1 MPDPKL
7 GKLYDVFQSQTPE
20 LVQGMEKDAF
30 ITKFSNEEKLVKLY
44 NELGKS
50 PKTQPYLVGLDQAS
64 FVSKFKPEKDL
75 GIVDKITGIGVSFTG
90 KTGIGGAPIPN
101 PEQDKKQ
108 KAAEDQAKVVEHH
121 TALQEAS
128 TIIDDPK
135 SDLVSKQ
142 EAFFKYSAE
151 ADKTYNK
158 AKDYLVDNKNFDEK
172 KYYNTIEK
180 VSAFSSAMKQAKT
193 TEEHDALKA
202 QIEGDVAYL
211 KELQTIPEFNAWT
224 DAYKSLRTLEGK
236 KKKLLPELV
245 NHEEYAKKVQ
255 KRTDNIAKDTDI
267 GSDVQTANEIVF
279 SNLAGAAGKIWD
291 TVKSISDTSLSLWDP
306 KQAQENRVGS
316 LIERE
321 KRTDF
326 LQSYI
331 PTDIKGQY
339 KETYVE
345 LLNGNKVI
353 LDDAKTPV
361 YGRDSK
367 GFMVPLSKEDR
378 EEAFHL
384 ASDENKIQDRRNFKA
399 LGGVVIPVLA
409 DLAVQ
414 IALTKGMGGIG
425 VTNSTMGV
433 LIPTAIQS
441 MGPYYYEALKDGKSD
456 KEAFALS
463 SAKAVLDGLLENIGG
478 LENKLAGKGVT
489 DGLIKAAKGDVRAR
503 FLAGQLDSKH
513 LLGEYLNYIKARVSE
528 AIKEGIG
535 ETVEEFAQGIEQGIV
550 DNIGGAD
557 QNIIDT
563 TLKSAEETALI
574 SFGVGAGTSIMANL
588 YRSKKDFSKSILI
601 SAIDQMRANR
611 PMAEQ
616 MIADAAITDEK
627 KSMLI
632 NQLDYIDN
640 ELSDKTFKNDN
651 ARLDATHLA
660 KVKMELEV
668 NLEAAKEKGA
678 DKEVKR
684 INEVLKDVKEKLD
697 TYNTPEVVIETP
709 TPEAATEAPSGPS
722 PSPEALGDITDDEYK
737 DFVDNNNVSE
747 DRLTSIAEKVKRGTE
762 TLTDKEQAILA
773 SKGKE
778 IEDILAT
785 IKQNETVL
793 GNLFD
798 GNQVGHSDPNFIEVT
813 QLVDAIGTD
822 SLFENDK
829 GERGTIDIDT
839 DGSVVLTTD
848 KGETVLGN
856 TKELGDA
863 TVEQLGLK
871 QVTLQDNNNTTYSIG
886 DSTYTIDNP
895 KEAVEYDDNGRV
907 KAVTVTEFKE
917 GKVQG
922 KTITGPEAQEL
933 AYKIKLKELY
943 ERDGQTVG
951 NQKIAEYTGSQS
963 NVGGDATVGEDSNA
977 GSNTKQDLPGTS
989 YKSNEGVI
997 YTIDSYTAKGHIKFQ
1012 YQDRNGKTVKGVWDK
1027 NDFNAYVKEGSLTK
1041 TTETAAPVATT
1052 ATTSR
1057 KTNPFST
1064 PAPTVKPQVTNN
1076 TLNTVKK
1083 EAPEKVA
1090 KLGRLALKKGDKVTV
1105 RDANGKVVK
1114 RNVTVLEVSQ
1124 DKRSVRTEL
1133 GGKFASVPIDQVDH
1147 LDTKNI
1153 VAAVKKARIEN
1164 SNPKLV
1170 EEADALVSGEPTV
1183 KLPEPPGSNIT
1194 YKEYDTFKATGEI
1207 KESHLKSIASKVL
1220 ANKELSRIEKEIY
1233 KGKKQEVDTL
1243 VSDIKTKRE
1252 EAKQAPKEKKLSEIK
1267 QLEQEADSLITK
1279 AVKDSRPERAKLL
1292 AEGKTEEQADT
1303 ILQDNWLKTPE
1314 GQQYTAL
1321 EAKIQELKA
1330 AEVKPVKEKTKEQ
1343 LALEENQR
1351 QYEAQKNLP
1360 EAPKAPTVEV
1370 NPPAFVDQSVPV
1382 VEPEAAAEAKKA
1394 ETETKKSLKEIP
1406 RESIS
1411 FFVSGG
1417 SGVGH
1422 QSFPSNKSTS
1432 DYDIRS
1438 TLVKLDGF
1446 RYVEHSDGNISF
1458 HIPYNGLD
1466 VRGGSHLGIAIK
1478 GLKLEQIDS
1487 KSIKQTIDKLGD
1499 ALSKIPKNI
1508 IGDERQTEIERIGNE
1523 VIDAELKALEEQQS
1537 TSTAQ
1542 TATAQSGVEAK
1553 ITSKQE
1559 GFKNAGEQS
1568 KKENNSNAIAD
1579 YLLQNAKVGDTLT
1592 DKNGEGYEIIE
1603 VNNRKDGSKEVVLVP
1618 FELIDGKI
1626 DYSYSGTKLISE
1638 KNKKTA
1644 SDLYEF
1650 SYTNSNG
1657 ERINETYTY
1666 NAKAEIQSLE
1676 NNTTNDT
1683 QEVVSTDIEAK
1694 TKKDK
1699 VKVEA
1704 EARRIKEADGLKL
1717 TTNMLKQLA
1726 VAIKE
1731 GKIFP
1736 TVNKKVTGD
1745 NTNVDKGDVIK
1756 TKEGIV
1762 GVIIDMTIERGNRTL
1777 HVRSSAGH
1785 VFTINTGLPV
1795 SGKGS
1800 SYEVI
1805 DVKDFE
1811 YRDPTFFDIE
1821 YQISAALAALRN
1833 IIPTINIQLLSN
1845 EEYTAKFGQNERGKF
1860 ERKAGVSTI
1869 YINKDTANEYTVFHE
1884 AAHAVLTHFFGVN
1897 DPRIF
1902 TFHQAI
1908 KEAIS
1913 TSKDIDIQNLI
1924 NKLDAHIALYKND
1937 PTGVI
1942 PHEYLA
1948 ELVGILAHNK
1958 ETLAKPGLVDRMVD
1972 FVNDALEKLIG
1983 IRPLRSGSDINNII
1997 NIINNIS
2004 ANLATGKTIAT
2015 DLEVLGTGDIELDYK
2030 QLIGPEGASNLDKEE
2045 NTKRRMDALLAA
2057 IKFKDAAKTPKIID
2071 MSTGWIYTKTG
2082 WKYSIANFD
2091 NKIRLEPQS
2100 LNILKELTNAG
2111 YTVKLTDVIGA
2122 GEVFRA
2128 YPQLKD
2134 LNISV
2139 GVIAPNTLALS
2150 QEDIKD
2156 KNAAKTAIVYGLQR
2170 AIQRIEGIEDVDEA
2184 KMVAEQPDLVFSQK
2198 IDPNNTEDIS
2208 FASKFAFSK
2217 EEILTSIGNSYAS
2230 GKLSGTANSLYKLKE
2245 AQFKAKEI
2253 TEDDI
2258 AIAIGEKPISK
2269 TFVERVAEEAP
2280 YVPEENIMVEE
2291 ELKES
2296 EREAEYTTFISKI
2309 LKNPKLPWPIKA
2321 LLEEGASERVRLTR
2335 DQLKEISDIF
2345 IEQANTLP
2353 EIRKALVKVRR
2364 SLGYFSSIPK
2374 NSELAGR
2381 INGWQF
2387 IAMNELSDRAYLLG
2401 DNNLSSQ
2408 IKNDIGDLAA
2418 NMGRAIFTL
2427 AAMEDKSVA
2436 STVLISKLRKDYD
2449 KVDPITGTSALDDMS
2464 AYIQSILPNDEE
2476 TKNYLSAIEKKI
2488 NNLLFNIEDVSFS
2501 SKTTDPK
2508 EQFINQL
2515 LKKSTTR
2522 TTEATILSKA
2532 LSAHRRRLTRL
2543 EKESEVKPIK
2553 EKVDPIVKLA
2563 EDIKANRITIAELAK
2578 VKSDVEAELVKYPE
2592 GKRAEILNKIEDLM
2606 ADITGHNIG
2615 TSSLRK
2621 AIKNNAD
2628 QLKKT
2633 LLQIAGDRVRSTTFK
2648 DTLLNQIKRETGLSD
2663 EEAKKY
2669 EKLISSTF
2677 KEMLEKDMAAKESVA
2692 KSKILNAKVEKA
2704 KENVEKNKAALE
2716 AYNKDTT
2723 GPLAA
2728 RLEGAR
2734 ILKEALA
2741 QSIKTYQKALAQKE
2755 HFLQRAKE
2763 PFSVLNSIRV
2773 GSINTLEVANEFKD
2787 FYELSGITQTDLDKL
2802 NALSKEL
2809 ENATREADKLEAYKD
2824 FTLLLEDIVNSKS
2837 SKYWTSDSF
2846 YEYAYVGMLSS
2857 PLTVARAFGSA
2868 FKLFIESNFTSDA
2881 LLALG
2886 KTAATMNPIHL
2897 KIYAKGVADGAI
2909 GFKNALPAAWQAMI
2923 KGIATEGV
2931 DPSEAG
2937 RLLGKGKLLS
2947 WRATQSFFKLFN
2959 NPKDLK
2965 ASDTFFIPFYA
2976 AVFLGRGLIAMDI
2989 LTKSFFHPYMENR
3002 LASYE
3007 VLKYTTEESA
3017 VNFAKEVDALRGYT
3031 DALEAEVEEDV
3042 KTHPEALA
3050 LSGTKLEKWKKHRR
3064 HVLAKEFTDKTIR
3077 EASNDIAGE
3086 LAMTGAVHGT
3096 IGALINPLIARRQQ
3110 HNEGA
3115 WARHLSFMALPFARV
3130 AGIGTNIIT
3139 SALPT
3144 NLLQTKLNDK
3154 QQWTG
3159 GFQLRKT
3166 KRTYTD
3172 SKKLEKERDLLTYEL
3187 VNMTFKALAPSITFL
3202 AAIMYM
3208 FDFEKEKDEE
3218 TGEEYHVVKLADSNL
3233 RITGGDNSS
3242 RIKNRTTKG
3251 DGWEPFSIQWLDR
3264 ETNKWHTKYMYLDGL
3279 FGALL
3284 SPLGTLSD
3292 KMRNDPDFGQKTT
3305 KSEAIGD
3312 LLTGLQSYVLN
3323 FGWGSGFTTI
3333 TNMIDIISATVDGK
3347 DKDITY
3353 DNLISTT
3360 VRPAVPMLGLASFF
3374 NKFGE
3379 YYLDKDK
3386 IDRSGANAATDAV
3399 RSLPLIGRTVK
3410 GLTSAFS
3417 VIPGLNNIDY
3427 LYPYVDVDPIGY
3439 PAVDRLNVGI
3449 LPAGFQEAIN
3459 NEPESKVPR
3468 VWKVLR
3474 KYPESF
3480 GYHHFY
3486 VNDRVKDFEEV
3497 LSSPSLTFKAQ
3508 VKQKAAEVKRQV
3520 LEAIVPS
3527 LESYTEGPYD
3537 PNKAKSLL
3545 KINTSINDDV
3555 NDHVLVAHLLEVIPK
3570 LRSEASNFTKKSDL
3584 NLLGGGRSYE
3594 WDKLSKYLLANSLV
3608 IENDELKSRA
3618 GSRSSVPLKDQ
3629 EKSNRK
3635 VKSIIRKGK

>member
-697 TYNTPEVVIETP
+697 TYNTPEVVIETT

-856 TKELGDA
+856 TKDLGDA

-1267 QLEQEADSLITK
+1267 QLELEADSLITK
-1279 AVKDSRPERAKLL
+1279 GVKDSRPERAKLL

-1382 VEPEAAAEAKKA
+1382 VEPEAAA
-1394 ETETKKSLKEIP
+1394 
-1406 RESIS
+1406 
-1411 FFVSGG
+1411 
-1417 SGVGH
+1417 
-1422 QSFPSNKSTS
+1422 
-1432 DYDIRS
+1432 
-1438 TLVKLDGF
+1438 
-1446 RYVEHSDGNISF
+1446 
-1458 HIPYNGLD
+1458 
-1466 VRGGSHLGIAIK
+1466 
-1478 GLKLEQIDS
+1478 
-1487 KSIKQTIDKLGD
+1487 
-1499 ALSKIPKNI
+1499 
-1508 IGDERQTEIERIGNE
+1508 
-1523 VIDAELKALEEQQS
+1523 
-1537 TSTAQ
+1537 
-1542 TATAQSGVEAK
+1542 
-1553 ITSKQE
+1553 
-1559 GFKNAGEQS
+1559 
-1568 KKENNSNAIAD
+1568 
-1579 YLLQNAKVGDTLT
+1579 
-1592 DKNGEGYEIIE
+1592 
-1603 VNNRKDGSKEVVLVP
+1603 
-1618 FELIDGKI
+1618 
-1626 DYSYSGTKLISE
+1626 
-1638 KNKKTA
+1638 
-1644 SDLYEF
+1644 
-1650 SYTNSNG
+1650 
-1657 ERINETYTY
+1657 
-1666 NAKAEIQSLE
+1666 
-1676 NNTTNDT
+1676 
-1683 QEVVSTDIEAK
+1683 EAK

-1869 YINKDTANEYTVFHE
+1869 YINKDTANEHTVFHE
-1884 AAHAVLTHFFGVN
+1884 AAHAVFTHFFGVN

-2253 TEDDI
+2253 TEEDI

-2269 TFVERVAEEAP
+2269 TFVERVAEDAP

-2309 LKNPKLPWPIKA
+2309 LENPKLPWPIKA
-2321 LLEEGASERVRLTR
+2321 LLKEGASERVRLTR

-2345 IEQANTLP
+2345 IEQAKTLP

-2427 AAMEDKSVA
+2427 AAMEDKGVA
-2436 STVLISKLRKDYD
+2436 SAVLISKLRKDYD

-2476 TKNYLSAIEKKI
+2476 TTKYLAAIEKKI

-3347 DKDITY
+3347 DKDIAY

-3417 VIPGLNNIDY
+3417 VIPALNNIDY

>member
-75 GIVDKITGIGVSFTG
+75 GVIDNITNPVNKFYGNV
-90 KTGIGGAPIPN
+90 GIGGAPLPN
-101 PEQDKKQ
+101 KKEKEEQEKG
-108 KAAEDQAKVVEHH
+108 KVVEHH
-121 TALQEAS
+121 TALQKAS

-135 SDLVSKQ
+135 TDLTSKQ
-142 EAFFKYSAE
+142 EAFFMYAAE

-158 AKDYLVDNKNFDEK
+158 AKDYLVNNKGFDEK
-172 KYYNTIEK
+172 KYYSTIEK
-180 VSAFSSAMKQAKT
+180 VSAYSTAMKQAKT
-193 TEEHDALKA
+193 PEEREALKA
-202 QIEGDVAYL
+202 AIQGDVSYL

-245 NHEEYAKKVQ
+245 ASEQQAKQIQ
-255 KRTDNIAKDTDI
+255 KETDDLSRKTDLA
-267 GSDVQTANEIVF
+267 SDLESGNMTIF
-279 SNLAGAAGKIWD
+279 SSLASAAGKLYD
-291 TVKSISDTSLSLWDP
+291 TVTSISNKAQALWDP
-306 KQAQENRVGS
+306 KQAQQDRVEN
-316 LIERE
+316 LIETE
-321 KRTDF
+321 KRQNF
-326 LQSYI
+326 LNAYK
-331 PTDIKGQY
+331 PTDLQGQY
-339 KETYVE
+339 KEKYVT
-345 LLNGNKVI
+345 LLDGNKAV
-353 LDDAKTPV
+353 LDDNNTPI
-361 YGRDSK
+361 YARDPK
-367 GFMVPLSKEDR
+367 GFMVPLSEDLKV
-378 EEAFHL
+378 EAANL
-384 ASDENKIQDRRNFKA
+384 ASDGSKIETQRNYKA
-399 LGGVVIPVLA
+399 LGGMAIPVIS

-414 IALTKGMGGIG
+414 IALTKSLGGLG
-425 VTNSTMGV
+425 VTNSTMQV
-433 LIPTAIQS
+433 LIPTAVQT

-456 KEAFALS
+456 DEAFAIS

-478 LENKLAGKGVT
+478 LESKLAGKGVSE
-489 DGLIKAAKGDVRAR
+489 GILRAAKGDVRSK
-503 FLAGQLDSKH
+503 FLSGKLDSKQ
-513 LLGEYLNYIKARVSE
+513 LLVEYLNYIKQRVPGTV
-528 AIKEGIG
+528 AEGIKQGVG
-535 ETVEEFAQGIEQGIV
+535 ETVEEFAQGIEQGVI

-557 QNIIDT
+557 QDVIANTI
-563 TLKSAEETALI
+563 KSAEETAIL
-574 SFGVGAGTSIMANL
+574 SFGIGAGTSNL
-588 YRSKKDFSKSILI
+588 SDLYNSRKDLNKSLLVN
-601 SAIDQMRANR
+601 AIDQMRSNR
-611 PMAEQ
+611 ATTEQ
-616 MIADAAITDEK
+616 LIADSPITDEK

-1076 TLNTVKK
+1076 TVNTVKK

-1382 VEPEAAAEAKKA
+1382 VEPEAAAEAK
-1394 ETETKKSLKEIP
+1394 
-1406 RESIS
+1406 
-1411 FFVSGG
+1411 
-1417 SGVGH
+1417 
-1422 QSFPSNKSTS
+1422 
-1432 DYDIRS
+1432 
-1438 TLVKLDGF
+1438 
-1446 RYVEHSDGNISF
+1446 
-1458 HIPYNGLD
+1458 
-1466 VRGGSHLGIAIK
+1466 
-1478 GLKLEQIDS
+1478 
-1487 KSIKQTIDKLGD
+1487 
-1499 ALSKIPKNI
+1499 
-1508 IGDERQTEIERIGNE
+1508 
-1523 VIDAELKALEEQQS
+1523 
-1537 TSTAQ
+1537 
-1542 TATAQSGVEAK
+1542 
-1553 ITSKQE
+1553 
-1559 GFKNAGEQS
+1559 
-1568 KKENNSNAIAD
+1568 
-1579 YLLQNAKVGDTLT
+1579 
-1592 DKNGEGYEIIE
+1592 
-1603 VNNRKDGSKEVVLVP
+1603 
-1618 FELIDGKI
+1618 
-1626 DYSYSGTKLISE
+1626 
-1638 KNKKTA
+1638 
-1644 SDLYEF
+1644 
-1650 SYTNSNG
+1650 
-1657 ERINETYTY
+1657 
-1666 NAKAEIQSLE
+1666 
-1676 NNTTNDT
+1676 
-1683 QEVVSTDIEAK
+1683 

-1884 AAHAVLTHFFGVN
+1884 AAHAVFTHFFGVN

-1958 ETLAKPGLVDRMVD
+1958 ETLAKHGLVDRMVD

-2427 AAMEDKSVA
+2427 AAMEDKGVA
-2436 STVLISKLRKDYD
+2436 SAVLISKLRKDYD

-2476 TKNYLSAIEKKI
+2476 TTKYLAAIEKKI

-3347 DKDITY
+3347 DKDIAY